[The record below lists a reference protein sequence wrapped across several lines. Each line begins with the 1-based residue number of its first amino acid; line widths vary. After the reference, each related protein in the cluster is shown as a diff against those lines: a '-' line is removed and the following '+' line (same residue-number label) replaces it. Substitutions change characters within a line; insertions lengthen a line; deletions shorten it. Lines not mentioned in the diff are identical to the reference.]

1 MKKKKKKR
9 ARESALEVDQGEDQ
23 GATAEE
29 EAPVK
34 KKKKRVRDSS
44 VEDLR
49 ASAE

>member
-1 MKKKKKKR
+1 MEDKCGVR
-9 ARESALEVDQGEDQ
+9 WEPVDQGEDQ